1 MSQVI
6 DIYKALDELAP
17 FSSQTSWD
25 NSGVL
30 VGSLSSKVKKIILTL
45 DITYETAVEA
55 YKIGADLVI
64 SHHPVIFSPLKR
76 LDENNPAVVL
86 SKHNITAICM
96 HTNFDIANG
105 GMNDIL
111 CEKLD
116 LSPNE
121 GEVLN
126 ENDNI
131 GRICCLSKPADVPTV
146 AKWVKDALGCRIVRY
161 NDTGRE
167 VSRVGIC
174 SGSGAEYFTDA
185 LEKGC
190 QLLITGDIKHHDFI
204 DAHNAGIS
212 LIDAGHFYTENIFY
226 EKLKAFLLGRFP
238 ELEIE
243 VSRKNID
250 IVNVI

>member
-1 MSQVI
+1 MAQVN

-17 FSSQTSWD
+17 FSSQVSWD

-30 VGSLSSKVKKIILTL
+30 VGSLSSKAKRIMLTL
-45 DITYETAVEA
+45 DITYETAIEA
-55 YKIGADLVI
+55 HNFGADLVI

-76 LDENNPAVVL
+76 LDENNPAVIL

-111 CEKLD
+111 CEKLG

-131 GRICCLSKPADVPTV
+131 GKICELSKPADVPTI
-146 AKWVKDALGCRIVRY
+146 AKWVKDALGCKALRY
-161 NDTGRE
+161 SDTGRE
-167 VSRVGIC
+167 VSKAGIC
-174 SGSGAEYFTDA
+174 SGSGAEYFADA

-226 EKLKAFLLGRFP
+226 DKLKAYLLSRFP
-238 ELEIE
+238 ELEIK
-243 VSRKNID
+243 VSEKNID

>member
-1 MSQVI
+1 MAQVI

-17 FSSQTSWD
+17 FSFQTAWD
-25 NSGVL
+25 NSGIL
-30 VGSLSSKVKKIILTL
+30 VDSRLNTVNKIMLTL

-55 YKIGADLVI
+55 HKIGAELVI

-76 LDENNPAVVL
+76 LDDSDPAVIL

-96 HTNFDIANG
+96 HTNFDIASG

-111 CEKLD
+111 CEKLG
-116 LSPNE
+116 LSPSE

-126 ENDNI
+126 DNDNI
-131 GRICCLSKPADVPTV
+131 GRICDLSKPTDVSTV
-146 AKWVKDALGCRIVRY
+146 AKWVKDALGCKALRY

-185 LEKGC
+185 LEKDC
-190 QLLITGDIKHHDFI
+190 QLLITGDIKHHNFI

-226 EKLKAFLLGRFP
+226 DKLKAYLLSRFP
-238 ELEIE
+238 ELEIK
-243 VSRKNID
+243 VSEKNID

>member
-1 MSQVI
+1 MAQVN

-17 FSSQTSWD
+17 FSSQVSWD

-30 VGSLSSKVKKIILTL
+30 TGSVSNRVEKIILTL
-45 DITYETAVEA
+45 DITYETAIEA
-55 YKIGADLVI
+55 HNFGADLVI

-76 LDENNPAVVL
+76 LDENNPAVIL
-86 SKHNITAICM
+86 SNHNITAICM

-111 CEKLD
+111 CEKLG

-121 GEVLN
+121 GEILN

-131 GRICCLSKPADVPTV
+131 GRICSLSKPTDVPTV
-146 AKWVKDALGCRIVRY
+146 AKWVKDALGCKALRY
-161 NDTGRE
+161 SDTGRK
-167 VSRVGIC
+167 VSKAGIC
-174 SGSGAEYFTDA
+174 SGSGAEYFADA

-190 QLLITGDIKHHDFI
+190 QLMITGDIKHHDFI

-226 EKLKAFLLGRFP
+226 DKLKAYLLSRFP
-238 ELEIE
+238 ELEIK
-243 VSRKNID
+243 VSKNID